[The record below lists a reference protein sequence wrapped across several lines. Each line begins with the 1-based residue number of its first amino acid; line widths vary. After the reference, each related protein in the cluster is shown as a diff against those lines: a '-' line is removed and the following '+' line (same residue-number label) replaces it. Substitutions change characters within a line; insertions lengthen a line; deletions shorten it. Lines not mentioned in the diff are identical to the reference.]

1 MAKRNDQRSGFC
13 YQRACLTHSIP
24 PLSLRGSHPF
34 VACIRSNSSFVAK
47 KRREICMLRFNNLLI
62 DFLQP
67 NFFRAVVL
75 VLFAPRRVHSIWA
88 RLTFTYPISLAVHA
102 LSHSDSSVLLSCASL
117 EQCHGLIAATA
128 LRVFYTSLGLE
139 GLS

>member
-1 MAKRNDQRSGFC
+1 MTKGVGF
-13 YQRACLTHSIP
+13 AISELASLIP
-24 PLSLRGSHPF
+24 FLHYPF
-34 VACIRSNSSFVAK
+34 VAVIPSLRASLRSNSSFVAK